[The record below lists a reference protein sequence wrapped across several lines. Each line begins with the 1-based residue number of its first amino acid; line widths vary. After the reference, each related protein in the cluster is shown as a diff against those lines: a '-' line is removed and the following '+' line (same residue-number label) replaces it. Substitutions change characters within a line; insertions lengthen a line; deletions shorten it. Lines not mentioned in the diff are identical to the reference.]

1 MPGVYHHHHLPM
13 TGVHHH
19 HHLPMTGVHHHHHHL
34 PLQNDGWIDRN
45 MN

>member
-1 MPGVYHHHHLPM
+1 MTGVYHHHLPM

-19 HHLPMTGVHHHHHHL
+19 HHLPMTGVHHHHH
-34 PLQNDGWIDRN
+34 LQNDGWIDRN